1 VTRIMYQD
9 CQPVA
14 NVCRGGPKII
24 VTPLA
29 SSINFRSW
37 KLKLQRTVGP
47 LLVYSCWAWPCPQSN
62 ASVLERL
69 PSYVRRKDRCS
80 EVLDPIQSSHVWLGC
95 GRVLITATRHRPL
108 EFHSS
113 ANPDSSPLKYAKT
126 SCTSWTVQK
135 LMCEHSN
142 TQWMQD

>member
-1 VTRIMYQD
+1 M
-9 CQPVA
+9 PVA
-14 NVCRGGPKII
+14 NVRRGGRPKII

-95 GRVLITATRHRPL
+95 GQRSRVNNSNPSQATRVSLVGKSWQFPTEVCQNNLHIV
-108 EFHSS
+108 
-113 ANPDSSPLKYAKT
+113 DSSEVNA
-126 SCTSWTVQK
+126 WTLQHTVDAG
-135 LMCEHSN
+135 LVFF
-142 TQWMQD
+142 